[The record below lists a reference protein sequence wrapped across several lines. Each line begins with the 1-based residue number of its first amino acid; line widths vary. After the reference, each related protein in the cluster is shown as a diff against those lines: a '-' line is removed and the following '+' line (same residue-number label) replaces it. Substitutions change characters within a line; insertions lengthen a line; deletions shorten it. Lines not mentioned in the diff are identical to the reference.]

1 MISLK
6 FQYTPL
12 FVIKLN
18 HNYYE
23 GQPAENFQLIPTKR
37 TVQLID
43 RMGMLLRHKEGELHI
58 LCDTSRKE
66 MLLQRLKQAS
76 AAELKFSFFLFT
88 SNPCFANITDIPMD
102 RKGKVFYCSNR
113 NAGAKHE
120 VRLHENE
127 FMGAG
132 ELYNYTPQ
140 FLENNAEGG
149 VDYRI
154 ALENGEAESEMPVT
168 MIQNGFQIN
177 TGSLLEGHYKVFGNE
192 DELSSFIHMGEKPKG
207 SPLGFVELFFQ
218 PALKKNVME
227 ELEGDELSTYHYHI
241 NFKARE
247 VFWKYLII
255 PNYLKRVKKLSVSSK
270 KGEVGFKAAGEEMK
284 DETKTF
290 SFISEKPIPFRKSY
304 NYEIQLKKQEGEGGK
319 KTLLKKMAFAPFDML
334 KPYDEEHYLSEIQVY
349 I

>member
-12 FVIKLN
+12 FIIKLT
-18 HNYYE
+18 HSYYE

-58 LCDTSRKE
+58 LCDASRRE
-66 MLLQRLKQAS
+66 MLQQRLKQAS
-76 AAELKFSFFLFT
+76 VAESKFSFFLFT
-88 SNPCFANITDIPMD
+88 SNPCFSNITDIPMD

-113 NAGAKHE
+113 STGSADDAK
-120 VRLHENE
+120 LHKEE
-127 FMGAG
+127 YIGAG
-132 ELYNYTPQ
+132 DLYDFTPQ
-140 FLENNAEGG
+140 FLENNVQGG
-149 VDYRI
+149 LDYRI
-154 ALENGEAESEMPVT
+154 EMENGAVESEMPVT
-168 MIQNGFQIN
+168 KIHNGFQIN
-177 TGSLLEGHYKVFGNE
+177 TGSLLEGHYKVFGNQ

-218 PALKKNVME
+218 PALKEKVMAD
-227 ELEGDELSTYHYHI
+227 LEGGELSGYKYQI
-241 NFKARE
+241 NFNARK
-247 VFWKYLII
+247 VYWKYLII

-270 KGEVGFKAAGEEMK
+270 KGEVAFKSAGEEML
-284 DETKTF
+284 DDTK
-290 SFISEKPIPFRKSY
+290 SFAFVSEKPIAFRKSY

-319 KTLLKKMAFAPFDML
+319 KTLLKKMAFAPFDLL
-334 KPYDEEHYLSEIQVY
+334 KPYDKEYYMAEIKVY